1 MIENEIMKEHKK
13 NDLEID
19 TFDKD
24 DKIDSIEVDVKPNI
38 FSIVNF
44 VN

>member
-1 MIENEIMKEHKK
+1 MKEHK

-24 DKIDSIEVDVKPNI
+24 DKIDSIEVDVKPKKI
-38 FSIVNF
+38 SIVNF
-44 VN
+44 VNWTLFK